1 MQTQKQL
8 DVSLVLKKDKYQRL
22 RNGNDPTRHLIRHLY
37 QQKPH
42 SRDINAADF
51 RDIPKKLALWETCYG
66 FFSHRVTRAI
76 TTAGEDLLS
85 PRGSIVPH
93 NVPRRRFAAAV
104 PPVSLPELICL
115 GDESTPC
122 GPRHL

>member
-22 RNGNDPTRHLIRHLY
+22 RNGNDSKRHLIRHLY

-42 SRDINAADF
+42 SRDMNAADF

-66 FFSHRVTRAI
+66 FFL
-76 TTAGEDLLS
+76 TALHVL
-85 PRGSIVPH
+85 
-93 NVPRRRFAAAV
+93 
-104 PPVSLPELICL
+104 
-115 GDESTPC
+115 
-122 GPRHL
+122 